1 MSISNLERG
10 VWPRSFVLW
19 EMAYLFASC
28 IIAYCFEYDE
38 DEDYD
43 LQRIMDDKDT
53 ETEKHRIVSAAE
65 TTCNLMNDP
74 ACKMSYYFSS
84 DEEDFEVEKYP
95 SIVEALPKNSNT
107 MDLEMEKE
115 DIVRTKM
122 NGSTD
127 QSRRIG
133 EANIDG

>member
-1 MSISNLERG
+1 
-10 VWPRSFVLW
+10 
-19 EMAYLFASC
+19 
-28 IIAYCFEYDE
+28 
-38 DEDYD
+38 
-43 LQRIMDDKDT
+43 
-53 ETEKHRIVSAAE
+53 
-65 TTCNLMNDP
+65 
-74 ACKMSYYFSS
+74 MSYYFSS
-84 DEEDFEVEKYP
+84 DEEDFEVEKYT